1 MILIVIFLNSS
12 AGSRDIRSR
21 PSWKGHTKATIQDAV
36 KEKLYNRGEGK
47 GQDMNVGWRKVCRSA
62 CWARLN
68 ETERAYF
75 ELRYAID
82 KNFAGNGSSMYK
94 VLNTPSQID
103 ADLGLGGA
111 VLSMLVINMPLAFGD
126 ISSRTVVLEPAIPA
140 A

>member
-1 MILIVIFLNSS
+1 
-12 AGSRDIRSR
+12 
-21 PSWKGHTKATIQDAV
+21 
-36 KEKLYNRGEGK
+36 
-47 GQDMNVGWRKVCRSA
+47 MNVGWRKVWRSA